1 MPDLFVKT
9 FHVGWGD
16 LDSNSHM
23 ANTAYLDKAVDVRMM
38 YFAGHGFSM
47 REFDRQRFGP
57 VVQRDT
63 IEYFREL
70 RLLDPVTVSF
80 ALVGMSE
87 DGSRFHIR
95 NEFFRKDDQ
104 LAARL
109 DTLGGWMSLETRRLI
124 SPPAAMIEAFWLL
137 VRTEDFQILDSSL
150 R

>member
-1 MPDLFVKT
+1 MSDLFVRT

-38 YFAGHGFSM
+38 YFAEHGFSM
-47 REFDRQRFGP
+47 RELERQRFGP

-63 IEYFREL
+63 VEYFREL

-80 ALVGMSE
+80 TLAGMSE

-95 NEFFRKDDQ
+95 NEFFRQDGQ

-109 DTLGGWMSLETRRLI
+109 DTLGGWFSLETRRLI
-124 SPPAAMIEAFWLL
+124 APPAAMIEAFWLL
-137 VRTEDFQILDSSL
+137 ARTDGFQVLESSL